1 MERGR
6 ATQSPGSVSGMKKRR
21 HNPNLAKIHFNYTV
35 EEVASQ
41 YGVYKG
47 TVRAWIK
54 AGLPVLDDKRPML
67 ILGSDLAAFHKARRT
82 KNKQKC
88 KPGEMYC
95 VKCHAPKVPDS
106 NMVDYETVTEKIGNL
121 VAICP
126 TCYSTMNRRVSL
138 AKLDQVRGKMDIT
151 MPQVLRHIVESN
163 QPSVNSDLN
172 RSMAT

>member
-1 MERGR
+1 
-6 ATQSPGSVSGMKKRR
+6 MKKCR

-35 EEVASQ
+35 EEVASL
-41 YGVYKG
+41 YGVFKG

-54 AGLPVLDDKRPML
+54 VGLPVLNDKRPML

-95 VKCHAPKVPDS
+95 VKCRAPKLPEG
-106 NMVDYETVTEKIGNL
+106 NKANYQTVNEKIGNL

-126 TCYSTMNRRVSL
+126 TCNSTMNRCVGL
-138 AKLDQVRGKMDIT
+138 AKLEHIRGVMDIT
-151 MPQVLRHIVESN
+151 MPQALRHIVESN
-163 QPSVNSDLN
+163 KPSVNSDLK
-172 RSMAT
+172 RSSAA